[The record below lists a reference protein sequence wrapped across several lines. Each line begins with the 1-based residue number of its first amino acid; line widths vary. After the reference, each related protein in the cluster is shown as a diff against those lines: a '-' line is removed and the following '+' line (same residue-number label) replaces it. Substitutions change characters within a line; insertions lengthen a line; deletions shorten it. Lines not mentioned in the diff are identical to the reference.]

1 MNDGPKRQARGLE
14 RRALI
19 LDATLRV
26 VGRAGIG
33 AVTHRS
39 VADEADV
46 PFASV
51 GYYFASKEDL
61 LREALTCFVD
71 EEVARLR
78 EVADRLEG
86 LTDVDPDQLLDGFIG
101 VLEQVDSRA
110 QFEIYLEAARVPE
123 LHAVADR
130 CFKAYEEIARLA
142 LRAVGADESDVDS
155 AALTVLA
162 LTDGLAVRRLAAPG
176 TVARDALRESFRL
189 LLRAVAAPG
198 APARAR

>member
-1 MNDGPKRQARGLE
+1 MTEGPKRQARGLE

-26 VGRAGIG
+26 IGRDGIPS
-33 AVTHRS
+33 VTHRS

-86 LTDVDPDQLLDGFIG
+86 LGDIEPGQLLDGFIA

-123 LHAVADR
+123 LHDVADR
-130 CFKAYEEIARLA
+130 CFRAYEEIARLA
-142 LRAVGADESDVDS
+142 LRAVGTDETDIDR
-155 AALTVLA
+155 AATAILA

-176 TVARDALRESFRL
+176 TVERDAMRDGFML
-189 LLRAVAAPG
+189 LLRAVAPSIA
-198 APARAR
+198 ARGR

>member
-1 MNDGPKRQARGLE
+1 MTDGPKRQARGLE
-14 RRALI
+14 RRAQI

-26 VGRAGIG
+26 IGCEGIA

-51 GYYFASKEDL
+51 GYYFDSKEDL
-61 LREALTCFVD
+61 LREALTRFVD
-71 EEVARLR
+71 DEVARLR
-78 EVADRLEG
+78 AVADQLQG
-86 LTDVDPDQLLDGFIG
+86 LSDVDVEQLLAGFIG

-110 QFEIYLEAARVPE
+110 QFEIYLEAARTPE
-123 LHAVADR
+123 LRDVADR

-142 LRAVGADESDVDS
+142 VRAVGADERDVEH
-155 AALTVLA
+155 AATAVLA

-176 TVARDALRESFRL
+176 TVPRDELRQGFLL
-189 LLRAVAAPG
+189 LLRAVAGTA
-198 APARAR
+198 AR

>member
-1 MNDGPKRQARGLE
+1 MTDAPKRQARGLE
-14 RRALI
+14 RRRRI

-26 VGRAGIG
+26 IGRDGIG

-61 LREALTCFVD
+61 LREALTAFVD
-71 EEVARLR
+71 DEVARLR

-86 LTDVDPDQLLDGFIG
+86 RELAPQQLVESFVG
-101 VLEQVDSRA
+101 VLAGVRSRA
-110 QFEIYLEAARVPE
+110 QFEIYLEAARVPA
-123 LHAVADR
+123 LHEVAAR
-130 CFKAYEEIARLA
+130 SFAAYEEVARLA
-142 LRAVGADESDVDS
+142 CRAAGFDEEDVEILAPAIVG
-155 AALTVLA
+155 

-176 TVARDALRESFRL
+176 SVPRNALRDAFLVM
-189 LLRAVAAPG
+189 LRALGPGVAARG
-198 APARAR
+198 

>member
-1 MNDGPKRQARGLE
+1 MTDGPKRQARGLE
-14 RRALI
+14 RRSQI

-26 VGRAGIG
+26 IGRDGIG

-78 EVADRLEG
+78 EVADRLQG
-86 LTDVDPDQLLDGFIG
+86 LTDVDPDQLLGGFLA
-101 VLEQVDSRA
+101 VLERVDSRA
-110 QFEIYLEAARVPE
+110 QFEIYLEAAREPE
-123 LHAVADR
+123 LRDVADR
-130 CFKAYEEIARLA
+130 CFKAYEDVARLA
-142 LRAVGADESDVDS
+142 LRTVGADEADIDK
-155 AALTVLA
+155 AALAVLA

-176 TVARDALRESFRL
+176 TVPRESLREGFLL
-189 LLRAVAAPG
+189 LLRAVAPETAG
-198 APARAR
+198 RAR

>member
-1 MNDGPKRQARGLE
+1 MTDGPKRQARGLE
-14 RRALI
+14 RRRLI

-61 LREALTCFVD
+61 LREALTSFVD
-71 EEVARLR
+71 DEVARLR
-78 EVADRLEG
+78 EVADQLEG
-86 LTDVDPDQLLDGFIG
+86 LADVDPDQLLDGFVA
-101 VLEQVDSRA
+101 VLEQVDSHA
-110 QFEIYLEAARVPE
+110 QFEIYLEASREPALRD
-123 LHAVADR
+123 VADR
-130 CFKAYEEIARLA
+130 CFRAYEDIARLA
-142 LRAVGADESDVDS
+142 VQAVGADEEDVER
-155 AALTVLA
+155 AARAVLA

-176 TVARDALRESFRL
+176 TVPRSALREGFL
-189 LLRAVAAPG
+189 LVLRAVAPG
-198 APARAR
+198 TAARAR